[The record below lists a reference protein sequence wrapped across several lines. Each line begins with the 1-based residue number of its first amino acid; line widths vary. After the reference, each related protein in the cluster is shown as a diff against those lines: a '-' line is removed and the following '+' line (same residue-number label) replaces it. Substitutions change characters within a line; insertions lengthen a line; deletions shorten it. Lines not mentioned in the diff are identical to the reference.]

1 MTLFQLGKRRG
12 FIGIGVG
19 VLALVLCGV
28 LGSWKTGFLFAAAF
42 SLAGAIKLVPKYPV
56 IRFGLNAVG
65 YRVHL
70 CLLRHPDDDDL

>member
-42 SLAGAIKLVPKYPV
+42 SLAGSIKLVPKHPA
-56 IRFGLNAVG
+56 IRAERGVG
-65 YRVHL
+65 HRVHL
-70 CLLRHPDDDDL
+70 CLLHHPDDDDL